1 MEKSPVKSFFVRS
14 LRIVSPNY
22 IRECSETCEK
32 FFDKVLSKL
41 VSYKVIT
48 LDTADCSKSQCS
60 IFVTTIVKENK
71 TEFLNYANTDQ
82 YFGQY
87 MMKFVG
93 TSTNFSELWKLFR
106 IFPIL
111 SHGEAQV
118 ECRCSVNKNLLVE
131 NQHTTASTAQHILD
145 HMVYHELESSNLT
158 IIANC

>member
-1 MEKSPVKSFFVRS
+1 MEKSPVKSYFARS

-32 FFDKVLSKL
+32 LLDKVLSKL

-48 LDTADCSKSQCS
+48 LDTADCSKSQYS

-71 TEFLNYANTDQ
+71 TEFLNYAKTDQ
-82 YFGQY
+82 HFGQY

-93 TSTNFSELWKLFR
+93 TSTKFSELWKLFR

-111 SHGEAQV
+111 SHGQAQV
-118 ECRCSVNKNLLVE
+118 
-131 NQHTTASTAQHILD
+131 
-145 HMVYHELESSNLT
+145 
-158 IIANC
+158 